1 MVRAACPQIPHISNT
16 RPKTKAS
23 CQMMNQ
29 RASQKPARVV
39 VCPRKLPA
47 LLPVAHELTNQSAPV
62 MGVSPARITYD
73 RMRTSHIQRVIRTEE
88 NINMTPNMGSCDC

>member
-29 RASQKPARVV
+29 RASQSPLASSCVLANSRH
-39 VCPRKLPA
+39 CCQS
-47 LLPVAHELTNQSAPV
+47 AHELTNQSAPV

-73 RMRTSHIQRVIRTEE
+73 RIRTSHIQRVIRTEE
-88 NINMTPNMGSCDC
+88 NINMTPNMGSCDY